1 MHAWCVTR
9 QKPLK
14 VTLTEPVSNSGFV
27 WVTARFRLVH
37 LSNFLTFHRNTCSV
51 LLTLSQTD
59 KILAVTKLKAFSD
72 DNCNF
77 A

>member
-1 MHAWCVTR
+1 M
-9 QKPLK
+9 
-14 VTLTEPVSNSGFV
+14 NDFI
-27 WVTARFRLVH
+27 
-37 LSNFLTFHRNTCSV
+37 LSRIILSFPANIFSPEMLPIILTFHRNTCSV

-72 DNCNF
+72 DNSNF